1 MPNTYNNSRI
11 AQLRKLPEKRPRTR
25 EIPRKV
31 LNSVE
36 KPDSRALI
44 SNNKSSD
51 NKEENKH
58 PNQQKDLSPKSLL
71 SLRKDVVY
79 KTLIRSVKRYL
90 TEKWDLTIDSF
101 WTKREKE
108 ISFFDQIDKLFKSE
122 YLHKFDKNESNRPLK
137 VIIHDRNFMR
147 VDASNVFNPE
157 NLKVYLSLIVIP
169 ELIKPYLKNQKRRCQ
184 HKLIYDW
191 LYKYS
196 HKKLDKLLESEFF
209 SYIFKEYVNWG
220 AFGEMVSSDETL
232 SKHKDTYQHAW
243 EYFISKI
250 ES

>member
-1 MPNTYNNSRI
+1 MPDGFFISDLPETSKTDSPHKRQVESTPTTPLLEQSSEKAVPNTYNNSRI

-90 TEKWDLTIDSF
+90 TEK
-101 WTKREKE
+101 
-108 ISFFDQIDKLFKSE
+108 
-122 YLHKFDKNESNRPLK
+122 
-137 VIIHDRNFMR
+137 
-147 VDASNVFNPE
+147 
-157 NLKVYLSLIVIP
+157 
-169 ELIKPYLKNQKRRCQ
+169 
-184 HKLIYDW
+184 
-191 LYKYS
+191 
-196 HKKLDKLLESEFF
+196 
-209 SYIFKEYVNWG
+209 
-220 AFGEMVSSDETL
+220 
-232 SKHKDTYQHAW
+232 
-243 EYFISKI
+243 
-250 ES
+250 